1 MSNRDSKRAYK
12 VKELSNNISNRD
24 KQHKI
29 NSRLEIES
37 PKLLKEVLKHLK
49 ENDQKP
55 CYSTSLGIVENQGN
69 VFLSSLDAFSLT
81 WKMTFYFNQ
90 VATSTVQHGDMA
102 LIDAKTQK
110 NNNDT
115 KVTYNLGYHQCWFNA
130 KISTRVSSFSR
141 SF

>member
-1 MSNRDSKRAYK
+1 MNE
-12 VKELSNNISNRD
+12 VK
-24 KQHKI
+24 
-29 NSRLEIES
+29 SRLDITS
-37 PKLLKEVLKHLK
+37 PKLLKEVNKFLK
-49 ENDQKP
+49 EKDQKSG
-55 CYSTSLGIVENQGN
+55 YNTSLGIIENQGN